1 MEKNIQGVIDNGLCS
16 ACGSCAGICPVN
28 AIQMEANPAGFLYAS
43 INKEKCI
50 GCAKC
55 LRICPSFY
63 ENIPYIVPE
72 DWSDGKYLTGYVGYA
87 VSEEIREE
95 SQSGGLVSALLTYML
110 KNGTI
115 DGAVVSDFDI
125 SLQKPIPK
133 YVSSEEDIV
142 HAAGSYYSQVPMLN
156 MLWNHQDEKVAV
168 VALGCQSESIH
179 LAVDRLK
186 MKRPEMILGLVCGW
200 QFSMEMTN
208 DLIRLGGGKRR
219 KLKTFLA
226 KEKKKEGW
234 PGGVFFVDTDNN
246 EYRLPGTKRTS
257 LRHYYWNYRCIQCF
271 DYNNVYADIT
281 FGDPWFLLDKWGHE
295 KLKKGYTVALV
306 RTERGQELM
315 DSAIKAGVIVV
326 EKIDPQV
333 FLEYNDK
340 SYCYPKTIYTQIVL
354 NDLKLPSLYKNI
366 NLEKRTKHHE
376 ANNKEKKEMKY
387 YNEINAYSYKYY
399 FADSKERA
407 QKMVKKEKLKITV
420 RQIPTISINF
430 LKRVVKY
437 IYRNVMR

>member
-208 DLIRLGGGKRR
+208 DLIRLGG
-219 KLKTFLA
+219 LKEGNLKHFWPR
-226 KEKKKEGW
+226 KKKRKGG
-234 PGGVFFVDTDNN
+234 PGEF
-246 EYRLPGTKRTS
+246 S
-257 LRHYYWNYRCIQCF
+257 LLIQIIMNTGF
-271 DYNNVYADIT
+271 
-281 FGDPWFLLDKWGHE
+281 
-295 KLKKGYTVALV
+295 
-306 RTERGQELM
+306 RGQKEQVSDIIIGTIDVFNALTIIM
-315 DSAIKAGVIVV
+315 CMQILRLVIHGSC
-326 EKIDPQV
+326 
-333 FLEYNDK
+333 L
-340 SYCYPKTIYTQIVL
+340 
-354 NDLKLPSLYKNI
+354 I
-366 NLEKRTKHHE
+366 NGG
-376 ANNKEKKEMKY
+376 M
-387 YNEINAYSYKYY
+387 
-399 FADSKERA
+399 
-407 QKMVKKEKLKITV
+407 
-420 RQIPTISINF
+420 
-430 LKRVVKY
+430 
-437 IYRNVMR
+437 RN